1 MLTRKINTLNVD
13 NETKVEEFLEY
24 AEKIVRNAELAE
36 KINRADALRKTAK
49 KNIIKGKIG
58 TAKDLFPALESLF
71 NININQIP
79 LNKIDS
85 YLSLAESFGVKK
97 SVLTLP
103 EKGLAL
109 QQADEI
115 LNSIE
120 DEAQITDD
128 AKVKEDD
135 YNLKEEIDNIVNNRI
150 EVPTL
155 IEPEKVIADYLNSLS
170 KEDI

>member
-1 MLTRKINTLNVD
+1 MTNKINSLNVD
-13 NETKVEEFLEY
+13 NEVKVEEFIEY
-24 AEKIVRNAELAE
+24 ADKVVKNAELAD
-36 KINRADALRKTAK
+36 KIQKADNLRKTAK
-49 KNIIKGKIG
+49 KNIKTKIG

-71 NININQIP
+71 NIKIQAIP
-79 LNKIDS
+79 LDKIDS
-85 YLSLAESFGVKK
+85 YLELAKAFGERK

-109 QQADEI
+109 QQANDI

-135 YNLKEEIDNIVNNRI
+135 YNLKEEIDNIINNRI
-150 EVPTL
+150 EVP
-155 IEPEKVIADYLNSLS
+155 YFN
-170 KEDI
+170 